1 MNSTPSLKDLHRYIT
16 PNHATD
22 WKEIGNLLGI
32 HDKQL
37 KIIEC
42 DYQSQ
47 GVECCCNAMLKKWL
61 QVDTEASWKKLF
73 EAIRSLIDKPPT
85 ISNAPKQGLLC
96 IDICSYVLGCF
107 T

>member
-1 MNSTPSLKDLHRYIT
+1 MKDLHRYIT

-22 WKEIGNLLGI
+22 WKEIGTLLGL
-32 HDKQL
+32 HSEQL

-42 DYQSQ
+42 DHRLQ
-47 GVECCCNAMLKKWL
+47 VECRCNAMLKKWL

-96 IDICSYVLGCF
+96 IDIHSYVLSCF